1 MCNRVSW
8 WACRVNSCSTRDS
21 WLCSHL
27 RPPSSIF
34 LSRFLFFHVL
44 LCWLV
49 TSWDPSPLNWA
60 CLAHVASPTFCYKKS
75 RLLNLF
81 TLLNKKCPMKQLKQL
96 FWSFLLQHESYFQ
109 IVKQKYSLCIKY
121 SNCVTMKTRLQNERK
136 KCQHQ
141 WILLIF
147 SSTFSFY
154 STSTRSQF
162 TVLLL
167 KGGNK
172 QYNRVKLL
180 IHIKLCAF
188 LSLFCIKHQ
197 LFQFWKDS
205 AC

>member
-1 MCNRVSW
+1 MIFSWPFMCNRVSW

-109 IVKQKYSLCIKY
+109 IVKQKTNTHFVLNIQIMWLWKQDSK
-121 SNCVTMKTRLQNERK
+121 MKEKNANISE
-136 KCQHQ
+136 
-141 WILLIF
+141 
-147 SSTFSFY
+147 FY
-154 STSTRSQF
+154 
-162 TVLLL
+162 
-167 KGGNK
+167 
-172 QYNRVKLL
+172 
-180 IHIKLCAF
+180 
-188 LSLFCIKHQ
+188 
-197 LFQFWKDS
+197 
-205 AC
+205 